1 MIKNSFKKTRN
12 RKRTLQSKRS
22 WHSFSFV
29 GMAFLALGLALTY
42 GAYINKN
49 TTLQKDLTEK
59 QAELGR
65 LNEKCLREESR
76 WNALKTT
83 ESLQRAMARHG
94 IAMDLPQS
102 HQIVK
107 MGKDGQP
114 VQNQRS
120 VEWYAK
126 TRSERER
133 GNVVKANVER

>member
-1 MIKNSFKKTRN
+1 MVRRTFKKKRN

-29 GMAFLALGLALTY
+29 GMGFMALGLALTY

-65 LNEKCLREESR
+65 LTEKCLREESR
-76 WNALKTT
+76 WNAMKTT

-94 IAMDLPQS
+94 IAMDLPQA

-107 MGKDGQP
+107 MGKDGLP
-114 VQNQRS
+114 LQNQHS
-120 VEWYAK
+120 VEWYAR

-133 GNVVKANVER
+133 GSVVKANVER